1 MGRKPQRLRS
11 AITFC
16 SSPASCIQRLLSIWA
31 SGLENPLDS
40 MESLSIPSACN
51 TKHAGGQGAARG
63 LCEPAG
69 GSSLFISRGMRNL
82 PECLTPINWLAWG
95 KILANTGLVEVSKP
109 KTASWPVAG
118 ILRGLG
124 LFQCGLGLAEERR
137 WHLACFRAW
146 PRRSLL

>member
-1 MGRKPQRLRS
+1 MGRKPQRLGS

-16 SSPASCIQRLLSIWA
+16 SSPALCIQRLLSIQA
-31 SGLENPLDS
+31 FGLETPLDS

-51 TKHAGGQGAARG
+51 AKHVGGQGAARG

-118 ILRGLG
+118 ILSGLG
-124 LFQCGLGLAEERR
+124 LFRCILGLAKERS
-137 WHLACFRAW
+137 WHSACSGAW